1 MEHNTK
7 PILFKR
13 FIADGF
19 DIVSLF
25 LVFILL
31 NILLSA
37 TPLFNNYYKH
47 VENYKA
53 IETET
58 LNEYGTDK
66 LEEML
71 SEDETYQNERFAA
84 ILHSCLIRM
93 GIGFLGELI
102 LFLIIPLI
110 NKDGLTIGKQ
120 LCGVMLFDEY
130 RQNKINKKQVIARF
144 VFIVL
149 SSVFIYPWTGIY
161 SFLLYPVLRF
171 IILMLNKKN
180 KTLTDYLSR
189 TMYIEKLSYSS
200 I

>member
-1 MEHNTK
+1 MESNSK
-7 PILFKR
+7 PIILKR

-25 LVFILL
+25 LLFILL

-53 IETET
+53 IEVET
-58 LNEYGTDK
+58 LDKYGADK
-66 LEEML
+66 LDEML
-71 SEDETYQNERFAA
+71 AENEVYQNEKFTAT
-84 ILHSCLIRM
+84 LHSYLIRM
-93 GIGFLGELI
+93 GIGLVSELI

-110 NKDGLTIGKQ
+110 NKDGLTIGKK

-130 RQNKINKKQVIARF
+130 RQSKINKKQVCARF
-144 VFIVL
+144 LFIVL
-149 SSVFIYPWTGIY
+149 ASGFIYPWTGIY
-161 SFLLYPVLRF
+161 SFLLFPVLRF

-180 KTLTDYLSR
+180 KSLTDYLSR
-189 TMYIEKLSYSS
+189 SMYIEKLSYSS

>member
-1 MEHNTK
+1 MESNSK
-7 PILFKR
+7 PILLKR

-25 LVFILL
+25 LLFILL

-53 IETET
+53 IEVET
-58 LNEYGTDK
+58 LDKYGADK
-66 LEEML
+66 LDEML
-71 SEDETYQNERFAA
+71 AENEVYQNEKFTAT
-84 ILHSCLIRM
+84 LHSYLIRM
-93 GIGFLGELI
+93 GIGLVSELI

-110 NKDGLTIGKQ
+110 NKDGLTIGKK

-130 RQNKINKKQVIARF
+130 RQSKINKKQVCARF
-144 VFIVL
+144 LFIVL
-149 SSVFIYPWTGIY
+149 ASGFIYPWTGIY
-161 SFLLYPVLRF
+161 SFLLFPVLRF

-180 KTLTDYLSR
+180 KSLTDYLSR
-189 TMYIEKLSYSS
+189 SMYIEKLSYSS

>member
-1 MEHNTK
+1 MESNSK
-7 PILFKR
+7 PILLKR

-25 LVFILL
+25 LLFILL

-53 IETET
+53 IEVET
-58 LNEYGTDK
+58 LDKYGADK
-66 LEEML
+66 LDEML
-71 SEDETYQNERFAA
+71 AENEVYQNEKFTAT
-84 ILHSCLIRM
+84 LHSYLIRM
-93 GIGFLGELI
+93 GIGLVGELI

-110 NKDGLTIGKQ
+110 NKDGLTIGKK

-130 RQNKINKKQVIARF
+130 RQSKINKKQVCARF
-144 VFIVL
+144 LFIVL
-149 SSVFIYPWTGIY
+149 ASGFIYPWTGIY
-161 SFLLYPVLRF
+161 SFLLFPVLRF

-180 KTLTDYLSR
+180 KSLTDYLSR
-189 TMYIEKLSYSS
+189 SMYIEKLSYSS